1 MSSVARWK
9 SVERFSATC
18 GSALFY
24 LQPCLALSRRIIMSR
39 IGRKPISIPSG
50 VEVKVHDAKVLV
62 KGPLGQLEWALN
74 PGIQAQVEDGV
85 VSLTR
90 VSDSIKL
97 RALHGLT
104 RAEISNKIVGVK
116 EGYQRDL
123 EIMGVGYRAQL
134 QGDDLS
140 FTVGY
145 AHPVS
150 LKLPQGVKATVDKQT
165 LISLKGIDKRVVSQV
180 AAQIRAIKVPDVYKH
195 KGIKYAGE
203 ELRKKAGKAGKK

>member
-1 MSSVARWK
+1 
-9 SVERFSATC
+9 
-18 GSALFY
+18 
-24 LQPCLALSRRIIMSR
+24 MSR

-50 VEVKVHDAKVLV
+50 VEVKVNNAQVFV
-62 KGPLGQLEWALN
+62 KGPLGQLEWSLS
-74 PGIQAQVEDGV
+74 PGIQAQVENGV

-90 VSDSIKL
+90 ENDSVRL
-97 RALHGLT
+97 RAMHGLT
-104 RAEISNKIVGVK
+104 RAEISNQIVGVK

-123 EIMGVGYRAQL
+123 EVMGVGYRAQI
-134 QGDDLS
+134 QGDGLS

-150 LKLPQGVKATVDKQT
+150 LELPQGVKATVEKQT

-180 AAQIRAIKVPDVYKH
+180 AAQIRELKVPDVYKH

-203 ELRKKAGKAGKK
+203 VLRKKAGKAGKK

>member
-1 MSSVARWK
+1 
-9 SVERFSATC
+9 
-18 GSALFY
+18 
-24 LQPCLALSRRIIMSR
+24 MSR
-39 IGRKPISIPSG
+39 IGRKPIPIPSG
-50 VEVKVHDAKVLV
+50 VEVKVQNEKVLV
-62 KGPLGQLEWALN
+62 KGPLGQLEWNLF
-74 PGIQAQVEDGV
+74 PGIQAQVEGSAV
-85 VSLTR
+85 ALSR
-90 VSDSIKL
+90 SSDTVKL

-104 RAEISNKIVGVK
+104 RAEISNQIVGVK

-123 EIMGVGYRAQL
+123 EVMGVGYRAQV

-150 LKLPQGVKATVDKQT
+150 IKLPQGVKATVDKQT

-180 AAQIRAIKVPDVYKH
+180 AAKIRELKIPDVYKH

>member
-1 MSSVARWK
+1 
-9 SVERFSATC
+9 
-18 GSALFY
+18 
-24 LQPCLALSRRIIMSR
+24 MSR
-39 IGRKPISIPSG
+39 VGRKPIPIPSG
-50 VEVKVHDAKVLV
+50 VEVKVQDARVLV
-62 KGPLGQLEWALN
+62 KGPLGQLEWALS
-74 PGIQAQVEDGV
+74 PGIQAQVEEGV

-90 VSDSIKL
+90 ASDSVKL

-104 RAEISNKIVGVK
+104 RAEISNQMVGVK

-123 EIMGVGYRAQL
+123 EVMGVGYRAQI

-150 LKLPQGVKATVDKQT
+150 LRLPQGVKASVDKQT

-180 AAQIRAIKVPDVYKH
+180 AAQIRELKIPDVYKH
-195 KGIKYAGE
+195 KGIRYAGE
-203 ELRKKAGKAGKK
+203 ILRKKAGKAGKK